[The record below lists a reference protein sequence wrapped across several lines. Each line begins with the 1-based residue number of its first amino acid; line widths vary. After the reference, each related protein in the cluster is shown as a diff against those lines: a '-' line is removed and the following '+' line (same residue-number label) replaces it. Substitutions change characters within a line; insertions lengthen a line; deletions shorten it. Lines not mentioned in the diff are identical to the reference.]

1 MQMPIE
7 SLNLLVLNVGFAHH
21 DGDWNW
27 QGVQSPFTR
36 IYYVT
41 EGSARLHFEKSLS
54 SSSEGESSSTPTIIN
69 LRPHHLYIIPAYT
82 VHSYE
87 CDGVFCHYYLHVYEG
102 FKKETDVF
110 ERYDLPREVAAQ
122 EGDEGLMADMCRR
135 HPEARLPG
143 SDPRS
148 YDNTTKFTDY
158 VRRYNA
164 LPLHEKMQL
173 RGGILMLFSRF
184 MEEATENVWT
194 KDERM
199 VKVLRQHLRKHRHN
213 QPGSIGVCDEALFHP
228 HVQATFRCVAFA
240 IHQPQEDGTG
250 TTDAADRGYGGK
262 GGGLH
267 IRVQRPLV
275 FHTALQETDGQN
287 TARVSEHYEVGQHCP
302 IFVFY
307 YPITLG

>member
-1 MQMPIE
+1 MSFLM
-7 SLNLLVLNVGFAHH
+7 LNVGIARLN
-21 DGDWNW
+21 GNWNW
-27 QGVQSPFTR
+27 KNVSSPFTR

-184 MEEATENVWT
+184 MEEATEKVWT

-199 VKVLRQHLRKHRHN
+199 VKVLKQHFGVSPLQYINRKKMERAQLMLLTEDMAVKEVAYTLGFNDHSYFIR
-213 QPGSIGVCDEALFHP
+213 LFKKL
-228 HVQATFRCVAFA
+228 TGRT
-240 IHQPQEDGTG
+240 PQEY
-250 TTDAADRGYGGK
+250 R
-262 GGGLH
+262 
-267 IRVQRPLV
+267 
-275 FHTALQETDGQN
+275 N
-287 TARVSEHYEVGQHCP
+287 TMR
-302 IFVFY
+302 
-307 YPITLG
+307 

>member
-1 MQMPIE
+1 M
-7 SLNLLVLNVGFAHH
+7 
-21 DGDWNW
+21 
-27 QGVQSPFTR
+27 
-36 IYYVT
+36 T

-184 MEEATENVWT
+184 MEEATEKVWT

-199 VKVLRQHLRKHRHN
+199 VKVLNHIHGNIYENIDITNLAALACVTKPYFIRMFKQHFGVSPLQYINRKKMERAQLMLLTEDMAVKEVAYTLGFNDHSYFIR
-213 QPGSIGVCDEALFHP
+213 LFKKL
-228 HVQATFRCVAFA
+228 TGRT
-240 IHQPQEDGTG
+240 PQEY
-250 TTDAADRGYGGK
+250 R
-262 GGGLH
+262 
-267 IRVQRPLV
+267 
-275 FHTALQETDGQN
+275 N
-287 TARVSEHYEVGQHCP
+287 TMR
-302 IFVFY
+302 
-307 YPITLG
+307 

>member
-41 EGSARLHFEKSLS
+41 EGSARLHFEKSLP

-184 MEEATENVWT
+184 MEEATEKVWT

-199 VKVLRQHLRKHRHN
+199 VKVLNHIHGNIYENIDITNLAALACVTKPYFIRMFKQHFGVSPLQYINRKKMERAQLMLLTEDMAVKEVAYTLGFNDHSYFIR
-213 QPGSIGVCDEALFHP
+213 LFKKL
-228 HVQATFRCVAFA
+228 TGRT
-240 IHQPQEDGTG
+240 PQEY
-250 TTDAADRGYGGK
+250 R
-262 GGGLH
+262 
-267 IRVQRPLV
+267 
-275 FHTALQETDGQN
+275 N
-287 TARVSEHYEVGQHCP
+287 TMR
-302 IFVFY
+302 
-307 YPITLG
+307 